1 MLNPKYD
8 EIKIVINMH
17 LMINIFE
24 KFTWREISMSTSFP
38 QFNIN
43 KQQISDLLL
52 KNSKHLSSNKAVTLN
67 VQSNLRERDLACTEW
82 L

>member
-1 MLNPKYD
+1 
-8 EIKIVINMH
+8 
-17 LMINIFE
+17 
-24 KFTWREISMSTSFP
+24 MSTSFP

-67 VQSNLRERDLACTEW
+67 VQSNLRERDLACTE
-82 L
+82 